1 MSLTQEIMDSLS
13 GYAFA
18 TRSERR
24 CLYAIAARTQPKD
37 LKTYQSAFDEI
48 AHGDRWMTKEDLAES
63 FFCAQRWCSSF
74 TCVDADLIFWA
85 ADLDGDAVLSF
96 TEFVAGC
103 LYSRLG
109 PLDGWLVREAF
120 ESMDKDGDGLLRAGD
135 VIEFFGELPPG
146 LPTNQPFDVEEWCA
160 CLLRHAPQR
169 LQGDEKAAGAAPTSM
184 LSSLFGGCRC
194 EPSGD
199 ENEVDVYSATQSY
212 PSSTFG
218 PSHPAD
224 LHRGGRRHFTGR
236 FEPMSRFH
244 MSSPSYTPIYA
255 PAY

>member
-1 MSLTQEIMDSLS
+1 MDSLS

-18 TRSERR
+18 SRWARR
-24 CLYAIAARTQPKD
+24 CMYAIAARTQPTD
-37 LKTYQSAFDEI
+37 LKTFQSAFDEI
-48 AHGDRWMTKEDLAES
+48 AHGDRWMTKEHLAES

-74 TCVDADLIFWA
+74 THVDADLIFWA

-146 LPTNQPFDVEEWCA
+146 LPTNRPFDVEEWCA

-169 LQGDEKAAGAAPTSM
+169 RQGDEKAPGAAPTSM

-194 EPSGD
+194 APSGD
-199 ENEVDVYSATQSY
+199 ENELEYAAPQSMSFVTG
-212 PSSTFG
+212 PTSTFG
-218 PSHPAD
+218 SPPPPAD
-224 LHRGGRRHFTGR
+224 LHSGGRRHFNGR
-236 FEPMSRFH
+236 CEPMPRFH
-244 MSSPSYTPIYA
+244 MSSPSYTPQYA